1 MLDTLY
7 VMQPLNKK
15 TMISYIF
22 LALASI
28 CNAIMDTLTHHFGY
42 SIFKNKKEE
51 FWNPNES
58 WKFVNFLPFTKYRA
72 DAWHLFKSSMII
84 FICLAI
90 VFANKLNIVDF
101 VLLGTL
107 WNIVFN
113 IFYNHLLITK
123 K

>member
-1 MLDTLY
+1 
-7 VMQPLNKK
+7 
-15 TMISYIF
+15 MISYIF

-28 CNAIMDTLTHHFGY
+28 CNAIMDTLTHHFSQ
-42 SIFKNKKEE
+42 SIFRNKNGD
-51 FWNPNES
+51 FWNPNIS
-58 WKFVNFLPFTKYRA
+58 WRVATYIPYTKYKV

-113 IFYNHLLITK
+113 IFYNHLLISK

>member
-1 MLDTLY
+1 
-7 VMQPLNKK
+7 MQPLNKK
-15 TMISYIF
+15 TMISYIL

-42 SIFKNKKEE
+42 SIFKNKNEE

-72 DAWHLFKSSMII
+72 DAWHLLKSAMII

-90 VFANKLNIVDF
+90 VFANKFNIVDF

-107 WNIVFN
+107 WNIIFN
-113 IFYNHLLITK
+113 VFYNYLLISNK
-123 K
+123 

>member
-1 MLDTLY
+1 MLGTFY
-7 VMQPLNKK
+7 VTQPQKIEP
-15 TMISYIF
+15 MISYLF

-28 CNAIMDTLTHHFGY
+28 CNSIMDTLTHHFNY
-42 SIFKNKKEE
+42 SIFKNKNEE

-72 DAWHLFKSSMII
+72 DAWHLLKSAMII

-90 VFANKLNIVDF
+90 VFADNLNMIDF
-101 VLLGTL
+101 ILLGIL

-113 IFYNHLLITK
+113 VFYNHLLITK